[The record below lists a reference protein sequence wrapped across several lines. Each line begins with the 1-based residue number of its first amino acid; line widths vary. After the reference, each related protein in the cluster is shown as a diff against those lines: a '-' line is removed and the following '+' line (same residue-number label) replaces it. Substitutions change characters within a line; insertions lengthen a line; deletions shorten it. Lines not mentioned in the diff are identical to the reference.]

1 MGVPTF
7 PGKMPAC
14 DNIQIKK
21 SEKMF
26 WLCPKIQPKI
36 VIFAKKMLFETSI
49 VLDANTFTWVFM
61 A

>member
-21 SEKMF
+21 SEKVF
-26 WLCPKIQPKI
+26 WLCPKIQPKT
-36 VIFAKKMLFETSI
+36 VIFAKNNAF
-49 VLDANTFTWVFM
+49 
-61 A
+61 